1 MMLKVAKMHT
11 FVKSRWNHIVK
22 ICLDSFENNARQK
35 PFLPQPKLCQKV
47 ENNAIKGR
55 NNKD

>member
-1 MMLKVAKMHT
+1 MMLKVAKMHI
-11 FVKSRWNHIVK
+11 FVKSQWNHIVK

-35 PFLPQPKLCQKV
+35 PFLLQSKLCQKV
-47 ENNAIKGR
+47 ENNAINGR